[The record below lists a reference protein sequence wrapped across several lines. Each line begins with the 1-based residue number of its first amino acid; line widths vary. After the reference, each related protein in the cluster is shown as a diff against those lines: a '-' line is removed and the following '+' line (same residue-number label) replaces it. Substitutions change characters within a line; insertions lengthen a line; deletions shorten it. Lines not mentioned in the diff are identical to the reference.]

1 MQPSQAN
8 SHKRSKF
15 LDLKTFIAVLS
26 IAITVGFWNLFS
38 TNAFALEKASP
49 NPIINPPQQP
59 PVGESQDLSSQL
71 AIPTLVPLVSVSSL
85 QPAKSATTQQTLPL
99 RAAAAPTQVIVQKVK
114 PVFYQPVQVING
126 GGGGGS
132 AGGSGGGVSAA
143 AAANGGAASP
153 VTTTQSSR

>member
-1 MQPSQAN
+1 MQPSQVN

-15 LDLKTFIAVLS
+15 LDLKVFIGVFS
-26 IAITVGFWNLFS
+26 MAITIGFWNLFS

-49 NPIINPPQQP
+49 NPIINPPPQP

-85 QPAKSATTQQTLPL
+85 QPVKSAVTQQTLPL

-132 AGGSGGGVSAA
+132 GGSSVGGAPAA
-143 AAANGGAASP
+143 AASGGSASP